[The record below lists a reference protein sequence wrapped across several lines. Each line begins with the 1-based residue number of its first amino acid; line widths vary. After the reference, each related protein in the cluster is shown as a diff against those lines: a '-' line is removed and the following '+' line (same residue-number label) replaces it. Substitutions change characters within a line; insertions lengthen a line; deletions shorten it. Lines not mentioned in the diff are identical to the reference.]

1 MSQDPSIRPPTTTTT
16 TKLKI
21 PRAAASYTP
30 ATMDPD
36 LRSQLNMLLINGGHD
51 KKIQEHLLYTLNAH
65 PNNWPTQVQ
74 SRALALLR
82 SGEATTFPVLLK
94 QILDEVRRETS
105 LQPRSNTS
113 SSASASSTSSN
124 NNNNNNN
131 NNNAT
136 AAGSTSN
143 GAESANGS
151 NGASSVQVN
160 GSGGTGRNGSHRG
173 PGPGEASNLNRD
185 TPSSLAV
192 PKAVVDE
199 ALKVTS
205 QALREVAEFE
215 EENGAT

>member
-1 MSQDPSIRPPTTTTT
+1 
-16 TKLKI
+16 
-21 PRAAASYTP
+21 
-30 ATMDPD
+30 MDPD

-74 SRALALLR
+74 TRALALLR

-94 QILDEVRRETS
+94 QVLDEVRKETAMRPNNVNNPS
-105 LQPRSNTS
+105 GNT
-113 SSASASSTSSN
+113 
-124 NNNNNNN
+124 

-136 AAGSTSN
+136 NAGAITTSSTSTTN
-143 GAESANGS
+143 GADPANG
-151 NGASSVQVN
+151 NGASSSSAASSVQVN
-160 GSGGTGRNGSHRG
+160 GSGGSGRNGSHRG
-173 PGPGEASNLNRD
+173 PGPGEASNLNRE

-192 PKAVVDE
+192 PSAVVEE